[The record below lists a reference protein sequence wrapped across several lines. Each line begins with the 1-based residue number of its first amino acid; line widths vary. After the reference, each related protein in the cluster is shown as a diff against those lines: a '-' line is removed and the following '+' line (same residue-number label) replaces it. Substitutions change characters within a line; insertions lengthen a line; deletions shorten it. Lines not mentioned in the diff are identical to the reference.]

1 MKIKFLF
8 TIFAVIAIVS
18 CHDTDEHKT
27 VICIPVY
34 GQSLALGVDA
44 EGRLGFF
51 TKAEGT
57 YMDANTAWL
66 STENLAM
73 KDVTAIYLV
82 EATAPVIMLGDADG
96 DGVVSIKDVSF
107 LIDYLLNGL
116 PSKDETVGVL
126 NFTGADV
133 NRDGDVNIKDL
144 SILIDQLLTTER

>member
-1 MKIKFLF
+1 MECAGWSEYQQ
-8 TIFAVIAIVS
+8 TSDS
-18 CHDTDEHKT
+18 CKDDDKDGMESGE
-27 VICIPVY
+27 ID
-34 GQSLALGVDA
+34 DA
-44 EGRLGFF
+44 ERSD
-51 TKAEGT
+51 T
-57 YMDANTAWL
+57 
-66 STENLAM
+66 
-73 KDVTAIYLV
+73 
-82 EATAPVIMLGDADG
+82 DG

>member
-1 MKIKFLF
+1 
-8 TIFAVIAIVS
+8 
-18 CHDTDEHKT
+18 
-27 VICIPVY
+27 
-34 GQSLALGVDA
+34 
-44 EGRLGFF
+44 
-51 TKAEGT
+51 
-57 YMDANTAWL
+57 
-66 STENLAM
+66 M

-82 EATAPVIMLGDADG
+82 EATEPVIMLGDADG

-116 PSKDETVGVL
+116 PSKDETVGIL